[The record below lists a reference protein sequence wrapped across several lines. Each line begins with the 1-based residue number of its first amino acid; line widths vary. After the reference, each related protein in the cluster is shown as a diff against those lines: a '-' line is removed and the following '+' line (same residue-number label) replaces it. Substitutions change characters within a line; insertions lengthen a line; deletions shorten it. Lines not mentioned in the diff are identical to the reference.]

1 VDRWIRSL
9 GQGGE
14 ASQHRAD
21 HGRREDGGYRGG
33 GCEEQLAGRGEGG
46 SLEASKMA
54 MYIGIGDTSLI
65 RIKPNLLQLRVRQ
78 TTLLS
83 KQQEYLKGMLK

>member
-1 VDRWIRSL
+1 VERWIRSL

-14 ASQHRAD
+14 ASHQRAG
-21 HGRREDGGYRGG
+21 HWRWEDGGYRGG
-33 GCEEQLAGRGEGG
+33 GCEEQLTRRGEGG
-46 SLEASKMA
+46 SPEASNMA
-54 MYIGIGDTSLI
+54 MYMGIGDISLI
-65 RIKPNLLQLRVRQ
+65 RIKPNLLQLRLRQ

>member
-1 VDRWIRSL
+1 V
-9 GQGGE
+9 
-14 ASQHRAD
+14 SQQRAG

-83 KQQEYLKGMLK
+83 KQQEYMKGMLK